1 MIQSFQVLTPTN
13 CQGVIGCRGKK
24 WAMQNLSNSFKGRK
38 VFAGEE
44 VLEMTKFF
52 LKKRVVW
59 SCIWESYLQ

>member
-24 WAMQNLSNSFKGRK
+24 MGYAKSIKFFKGWK
-38 VFAGEE
+38 IFAGEE